1 MSSEKRQALEEKR
14 VVRYHPSP
22 GGKFKRD
29 DIIFAPC
36 LTMVDST
43 FIIQQ
48 GNIQGGDP
56 MTEHDAMK
64 HGAARSGSHLK
75 KDVKKD
81 TTVIHIPIT
90 KGSDESAVRK
100 DAEAEVKANPGKPEP
115 EKEPEAKAEAKPEAV
130 NHDREETVDRD
141 EQIKTLKEEKL
152 RVYAEFEN
160 FRRRKEEEVANAR
173 KYASEEIIKQ
183 LLQIYDNFERAV
195 DTSKSS
201 RNFDSLLEG
210 VQLIIRQMK
219 ELMEKEGVTEI
230 QAEGAPFDP
239 NLHQAVMKVD
249 NDELPDETIVEVLQK
264 GYKLKDKVIRPSM
277 VKVSRK

>member
-1 MSSEKRQALEEKR
+1 
-14 VVRYHPSP
+14 
-22 GGKFKRD
+22 
-29 DIIFAPC
+29 
-36 LTMVDST
+36 
-43 FIIQQ
+43 
-48 GNIQGGDP
+48 
-56 MTEHDAMK
+56 MTEHDTMK